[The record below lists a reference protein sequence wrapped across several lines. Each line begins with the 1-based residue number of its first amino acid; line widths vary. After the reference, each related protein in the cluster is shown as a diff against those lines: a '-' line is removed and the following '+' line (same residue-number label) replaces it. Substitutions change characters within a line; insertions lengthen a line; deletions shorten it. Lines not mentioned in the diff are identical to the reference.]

1 MFRRGKSGQTAA
13 AVVALKEIGVL
24 AGIRIERAEHGRAGE
39 FEWLE
44 RLGPEDLRRLAD
56 GTLDVAEFQQSDG
69 AERPAVN

>member
-13 AVVALKEIGVL
+13 AVAALKEIGVL

-39 FEWLE
+39 FEWWNGWG
-44 RLGPEDLRRLAD
+44 RRNLRRLAD